1 MWILN
6 YVTQNSLTPSLPEKG
21 RVKGSVGSKV
31 QVDASSDFGQI
42 NVVSPYGIAYVPPV
56 GEQSVVINADGENFC
71 LGTVAPTKRLQ
82 AGEIMLFSAGGASIE
97 LKNDGNVYIN
107 GKKVG

>member
-6 YVTQNSLTPSLPEKG
+6 YVTQNSIPISTPEKG
-21 RVKGSVGSKV
+21 SVKGSIGGKV
-31 QVDASSDFGQI
+31 QVDSSSDFGQI

-56 GEQSVVINADGENFC
+56 GEQSVVMNADGESFC
-71 LGTVAPTKRLQ
+71 LGTVAPTKNLE
-82 AGEIMLFSAGGASIE
+82 AGEIMLYSAGGASIE

-107 GKKVG
+107 GKKVS

>member
-6 YVTQNSLTPSLPEKG
+6 YVTQNSLAASSPEKG
-21 RVKGSVGSKV
+21 MVKGSIGGKV

-42 NVVSPYGIAYVPPV
+42 NVVSPYGVAYVPPV
-56 GEQSVVINADGENFC
+56 GEQSVVMNADGESFC
-71 LGTVAPTKRLQ
+71 IGTVAPTKKLQ
-82 AGEIMLFSAGGASIE
+82 PGEIMLFSAGGASIE

-107 GKKVG
+107 GRKVS

>member
-6 YVTQNSLTPSLPEKG
+6 YVTQNSIAASSPEKG
-21 RVKGSVGSKV
+21 RVKGSVGGKV
-31 QVDASSDFGQI
+31 QVDASSEFGQI
-42 NVVSPYGIAYVPPV
+42 NIVSPYGIAYVPPI
-56 GEQSVVINADGENFC
+56 GEQSVVINADSESFC
-71 LGTVAPTKRLQ
+71 LGTVAPTKNLQ
-82 AGEIMLFSAGGASIE
+82 AGEIMLYSAGGASIT